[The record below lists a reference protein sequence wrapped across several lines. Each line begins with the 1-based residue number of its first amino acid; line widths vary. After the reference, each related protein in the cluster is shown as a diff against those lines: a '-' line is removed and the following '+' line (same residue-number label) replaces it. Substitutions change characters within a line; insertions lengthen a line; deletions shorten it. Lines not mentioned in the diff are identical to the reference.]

1 MYKNIVDQMKFY
13 ERSKLTNWIH
23 KAKLM
28 AVAQMD
34 CNILVC
40 IQTNCDM
47 SKLSRIRLYNKQK
60 MQ

>member
-1 MYKNIVDQMKFY
+1 MYKNIVDQMKCY

-28 AVAQMD
+28 AVAQMAS
-34 CNILVC
+34 NILVC

-47 SKLSRIRLYNKQK
+47 SKRSRIRLYNKQK
-60 MQ
+60 IQ